1 MQETQS
7 CNCTTVIW
15 DRKLLTSR
23 AVVVR
28 DRKLLESRV
37 AFSGLL
43 FVEPFKKLFA
53 TDATTNWNEETVS
66 LLKDLFDLLPRDKAL
81 LILLGVFGLQKPVI
95 LKQMHCNC
103 LNERIQSTQEMQ

>member
-66 LLKDLFDLLPRDKAL
+66 LLKDLFDFRPKDKAL
-81 LILLGVFGLQKPVI
+81 LILLGVFGLQKTCTPKTNA
-95 LKQMHCNC
+95 LQ
-103 LNERIQSTQEMQ
+103 LLE